1 MEEAY
6 RAGKLRAIGVSNF
19 YPERLVDV
27 AALAEIPPAV
37 NQVETHPFRQEGAAH
52 AVMTELGV
60 VHEAWAP
67 FAEGQNNIFA
77 DPTLAGI
84 DAKCGKR
91 PGQVVLRALMQKDVV
106 VIPKSTHRE
115 RMAENSDVFDFELD
129 AEDMAAFAALDDG
142 TLPRIFAHY
151 DPKVVGW
158 LVRDLVRTQQL
169 GGGTLY

>member
-1 MEEAY
+1 MA
-6 RAGKLRAIGVSNF
+6 
-19 YPERLVDV
+19 
-27 AALAEIPPAV
+27 
-37 NQVETHPFRQEGAAH
+37 
-52 AVMTELGV
+52 ELGV

-115 RMAENSDVFDFELD
+115 RMAENFDVFDFELD
-129 AEDMAAFAALDDG
+129 AEDTAAFAALDDG
-142 TLPRIFAHY
+142 TLPRIFDHY

>member
-27 AALAEIPPAV
+27 AA
-37 NQVETHPFRQEGAAH
+37 
-52 AVMTELGV
+52 
-60 VHEAWAP
+60 
-67 FAEGQNNIFA
+67 
-77 DPTLAGI
+77 
-84 DAKCGKR
+84 
-91 PGQVVLRALMQKDVV
+91 
-106 VIPKSTHRE
+106 
-115 RMAENSDVFDFELD
+115 MAENFDVFDFELD
-129 AEDMAAFAALDDG
+129 AEDTAAFAALDDG
-142 TLPRIFAHY
+142 TLPRIFDHY